1 MGCQRGAEGLRAD
14 MSGREQAVAIH
25 EEQEEEVDARADAR
39 GLRAAMSGKKASNRA
54 PVLMPDVMPRRIAK
68 VGMMQRENP
77 EPK

>member
-39 GLRAAMSGKKASNRA
+39 ADARDTCSWDSREAPKACA
-54 PVLMPDVMPRRIAK
+54 LL
-68 VGMMQRENP
+68 
-77 EPK
+77 

>member
-39 GLRAAMSGKKASNRA
+39 DTCSWDSREALKACA
-54 PVLMPDVMPRRIAK
+54 LL
-68 VGMMQRENP
+68 
-77 EPK
+77 